1 MSISKH
7 DRGLRRFGVLALSL
21 SAGCFLLPL
30 TAAAQDVTATKAL
43 AWHCTQEM
51 DAAFHVLCVP
61 RIAETGSPATPD
73 APPGVSLNL
82 MPVAQRGDSEVMSA
96 DAWRI
101 PLHVRPSDPAFVT
114 TLLKSVLCGKR
125 AACDVS
131 YDTVR
136 REGRP
141 ASTVAIR

>member
-1 MSISKH
+1 MSNSEH
-7 DRGLRRFGVLALSL
+7 GRCLRRLGVLALSL
-21 SAGCFLLPL
+21 SAGCLLLPL
-30 TAAAQDVTATKAL
+30 SAAAQDATATKAL
-43 AWHCTQEM
+43 AWHCTQET

-61 RIAETGSPATPD
+61 RIAEAGTPAAPD

-101 PLHVRPSDPAFVT
+101 PLHVRPSDPVFVT

-131 YDTVR
+131 YDAVR

-141 ASTVAIR
+141 ASTVAAR

>member
-1 MSISKH
+1 MSNSEH
-7 DRGLRRFGVLALSL
+7 GRGLRRFGVLALSL
-21 SAGCFLLPL
+21 SASCILSPLP
-30 TAAAQDVTATKAL
+30 AAAQEASVTKAL

-61 RIAETGSPATPD
+61 RIAEAGSPAAPD

-82 MPVAQRGDSEVMSA
+82 MPVAQRGDAEVMSA

-101 PLHVRPSDPAFVT
+101 PLHVRPGDPVFVT

-131 YDTVR
+131 YDGVR

-141 ASTVAIR
+141 TSTVAAR